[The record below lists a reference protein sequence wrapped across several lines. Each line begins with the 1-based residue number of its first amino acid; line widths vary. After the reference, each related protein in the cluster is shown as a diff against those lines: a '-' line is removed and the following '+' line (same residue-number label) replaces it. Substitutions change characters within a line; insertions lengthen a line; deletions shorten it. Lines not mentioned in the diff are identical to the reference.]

1 MNRRYT
7 ADFRVFESFFKKQPQ
22 QQTNK
27 EPELNQLDFKMSME
41 VTVTKTLNRNNISVG
56 FLSVP

>member
-1 MNRRYT
+1 M
-7 ADFRVFESFFKKQPQ
+7 VFESFFKKQMQ

-27 EPELNQLDFKMSME
+27 ETELKQLDFKIFME
-41 VTVTKTLNRNNISVG
+41 VTVTKTLNRNNVSPG

>member
-1 MNRRYT
+1 MNSRYT
-7 ADFRVFESFFKKQPQ
+7 AGLMVFESFFKKQMQ

-27 EPELNQLDFKMSME
+27 ETELKQLDFKIFME
-41 VTVTKTLNRNNISVG
+41 VTVTKTLNRNNVSPG